1 MALDMTQFHQV
12 FFEETAEHLSTMEL
26 LLLHLDP
33 ENPDPAQLED
43 LGRAAHSIK
52 GSGGTFGFRDM
63 ANLAAEAEALI
74 EGVRKGKRRLTADL
88 VSALREAC
96 GALKTLLSG
105 YRGEGAATDDVAA
118 SVTAL
123 LRGFSKERP
132 APQPAAAASAQ
143 SGKVSLP
150 ETAPDPAALAGE
162 LRELAQRTAAAS
174 GEVMAL
180 VEAAGAGGLHE
191 VTGAVREL
199 GAAIERHA
207 ALAEQA
213 ADNAESL
220 RESFS
225 ALVRA
230 IAGLALS
237 QPARRPASARPRPL
251 PKFRRMSA
259 GTTGSDQ
266 EWPEF

>member
-1 MALDMTQFHQV
+1 MPLDMTQFHPV

-43 LGRAAHSIK
+43 IGRAAHSIK

-63 ANLAAEAEALI
+63 ANLAAEAETLI
-74 EGVRKGKRRLTADL
+74 DGVRKGDRRLTADM
-88 VSALREAC
+88 VGALRAAC
-96 GALKTLLSG
+96 GALKSLLAG
-105 YRGEGAATDDVAA
+105 HRGESAATDDVAA

-123 LRGFSKERP
+123 LRGFSGERP
-132 APQPAAAASAQ
+132 AASARN
-143 SGKVSLP
+143 GEVSLP

-199 GAAIERHA
+199 GEAIERHA

-220 RESFS
+220 RESFR
-225 ALVRA
+225 ALVKA

-237 QPARRPASARPRPL
+237 QPARRPLSARPRPL
-251 PKFRRMSA
+251 PKFRR
-259 GTTGSDQ
+259 TTDTSGSDR

>member
-1 MALDMTQFHQV
+1 MPLDMTQFHQV

-33 ENPDPAQLED
+33 ENPDPAQLD
-43 LGRAAHSIK
+43 DIGRAAHSIK

-63 ANLAAEAEALI
+63 ANLAAEAETLI

-88 VSALREAC
+88 VGALRAAC
-96 GALKTLLSG
+96 GALKSLLAG
-105 YRGEGAATDDVAA
+105 HRGESAATDDVAA

-132 APQPAAAASAQ
+132 PPQPAASVG

-150 ETAPDPAALAGE
+150 ETAPDPAAIAGE

-174 GEVMAL
+174 SEVMAL

-199 GAAIERHA
+199 GEAIERHA

-220 RESFS
+220 RESFR
-225 ALVRA
+225 ALVQA

-237 QPARRPASARPRPL
+237 QPARRPSPVRPRPL
-251 PKFRRMSA
+251 PKFRRMPA
-259 GTTGSDQ
+259 GTTGNDK

>member
-1 MALDMTQFHQV
+1 MPLDMTQFHPV

-33 ENPDPAQLED
+33 EDPDPAQLED

-63 ANLAAEAEALI
+63 AILAEEAEAVI
-74 EGVRKGKRRLTADL
+74 EGVRKGRRRLTADL
-88 VSALREAC
+88 VRALREAC
-96 GALKTLLSG
+96 GALRSLLAG
-105 YRGEGAATDDVAA
+105 YRGEGPATQDAAA

-123 LRGFSKERP
+123 LRSLSRERP
-132 APQPAAAASAQ
+132 AATARN
-143 SGKVSLP
+143 GKVSLP
-150 ETAPDPAALAGE
+150 ETAPDPSGLAGE

-180 VEAAGAGGLHE
+180 VEAAGAGSLHE

-199 GAAIERHA
+199 GEAIERHA

-220 RESFS
+220 RESFR
-225 ALVRA
+225 ALVKA

-237 QPARRPASARPRPL
+237 QPAGRPSSARTRPL
-251 PKFRRMSA
+251 PKFRRTT